1 VGGCHVRAVPWQL
14 SRPKSTPHPPLD
26 RIAVSWAERA
36 REHYRGGRVDEAC
49 AAAKLAVAAW
59 RRFGPK
65 TKTKGRKP
73 AGDDESVHMPKEV
86 AQCAKLIERFEKR
99 DSQE

>member
-1 VGGCHVRAVPWQL
+1 
-14 SRPKSTPHPPLD
+14 LD
-26 RIAVSWAERA
+26 RIAVAWALRA

-49 AAAKLAVAAW
+49 TAARLAVAAW

-73 AGDDESVHMPKEV
+73 AGDDSAEGRKLSACDESVHMPREV
-86 AQCAKLIERFEKR
+86 AQCAALIERFEKR